1 MLLETLIVIILAL
14 ATIFLMHVFLI
25 RTLTQSAF
33 EESFIRS
40 NVRPHLSRPVITHNQ
55 TVDKYLTTREE
66 VVAPSEKDKP
76 NEPSRENN
84 SSASKFNFHS
94 LEDELKQWMQQE
106 SKSWT
111 EQNPTNELSTNSTKA
126 TSIDSIFEAQQVNTS
141 VVKLPTQQESSSFNT
156 SQEKSKEHST
166 KYSNTMNSG
175 HLGNGLSAFDNMECS
190 FATF

>member
-25 RTLTQSAF
+25 RMLTQSAF

-40 NVRPHLSRPVITHNQ
+40 NVQQHLSRPVITHRQ
-55 TVDKYLTTREE
+55 TVGKDVTKQEEDVTQSETDKTT
-66 VVAPSEKDKP
+66 
-76 NEPSRENN
+76 EPSRNIE
-84 SSASKFNFHS
+84 SSASEFNFHS

-111 EQNPTNELSTNSTKA
+111 EQNLTKELSTESMKA
-126 TSIDSIFEAQQVNTS
+126 TPIDSIFQTQQANAS
-141 VVKLPTQQESSSFNT
+141 GVKLSTQQESSSSNT
-156 SQEKSKEHST
+156 SQEQKEPSA

-175 HLGNGLSAFDNMECS
+175 DLGNGLSAFDNMECS

>member
-25 RTLTQSAF
+25 RMLTQSAF

-40 NVRPHLSRPVITHNQ
+40 NVQQHLSRPVITHRQ
-55 TVDKYLTTREE
+55 TVVNDVTKQEEDVTQSETDKTT
-66 VVAPSEKDKP
+66 
-76 NEPSRENN
+76 EPSRNIE
-84 SSASKFNFHS
+84 SSASEFNFHS

-111 EQNPTNELSTNSTKA
+111 EQNLTKELSTKSTP
-126 TSIDSIFEAQQVNTS
+126 IDSIFQTQQVDAS
-141 VVKLPTQQESSSFNT
+141 GVKLSTQQESSSSNT
-156 SQEKSKEHST
+156 SQEQKKPSA

-175 HLGNGLSAFDNMECS
+175 DLGNGLSAFDNMECS